1 MILILDIAYGG
12 EGFDY
17 KNENIDPVSK
27 AINCFI
33 YYNTDEKVIS
43 IQTTNFHFQQFGRG
57 FQNDSSTSHTLSK
70 YKAHQ
75 LHTLTPSSI
84 LTSVLS
90 SLHSEHLH
98 YIHD

>member
-57 FQNDSSTSHTLSK
+57 F
-70 YKAHQ
+70 
-75 LHTLTPSSI
+75 
-84 LTSVLS
+84 
-90 SLHSEHLH
+90 
-98 YIHD
+98 